1 MKGRRRAG
9 SVFLVLVIVFAAAG
23 TAGYLAYRSLVT
35 ELAVSTSSDLVV
47 QSVSAIVGD
56 CMAEGLGDGLVTL
69 DRRADNTVAAVST
82 NVAAVNTLAAEIL
95 SRAVA
100 ATAENDLHVNV
111 PLGSFFGV
119 PVFSVPVSVKMLSS
133 SSYDFRSEL
142 ESAGI
147 NQTRHRV
154 ILVLRV
160 DAALFMPWRVVYT
173 SSEAEIL
180 VSDTVVVGDVPQS
193 YLNWENEG

>member
-9 SVFLVLVIVFAAAG
+9 AVFLVLAIVFAAAG

-35 ELAVSTSSDLVV
+35 ELAVSTASDLVI
-47 QSVSAIVGD
+47 QSVSALVGD
-56 CMAEGLGDGLVTL
+56 CMAEGYGDGLVTL

-95 SRAVA
+95 SRAVE
-100 ATAENDLHVNV
+100 ATAGNDLRVNV

-133 SSYDFRSEL
+133 SAYDFRSEL

-154 ILVLRV
+154 VLELRV

-173 SSEAEIL
+173 ASEAEIL

-193 YLNWENEG
+193 YLNWENQR

>member
-1 MKGRRRAG
+1 MARNRRGGR
-9 SVFLVLVIVFAAAG
+9 VFLVLAVVFAAAG

-35 ELAVSTSSDLVV
+35 ELAVSTASDLTV

-56 CMAEGLGDGLVTL
+56 CMAEGYGDGLVAL
-69 DRRADNTVAAVST
+69 DRRADGTVSAVST

-95 SRAVA
+95 ARAVE

-133 SSYDFRSEL
+133 SAYDFRSEL

-154 ILVLRV
+154 LLTLRI
-160 DAALFMPWRVVYT
+160 DAALFMPWRLVYT

-180 VSDTVVVGDVPQS
+180 VSDTLVVGGVPQS